1 MIGIDSTLLYEAFG
15 RGIKTIFCDIRPK
28 NEFLKKTRH
37 FAWPKKYS
45 KQGFF
50 WLSKNDPKIIN
61 NVFLNVWK
69 IKNKKW
75 KSIINKYKQSLM
87 FYDKNNSQLIKTIN
101 KRN

>member
-1 MIGIDSTLLYEAFG
+1 MAKKIFKTGI
-15 RGIKTIFCDIRPK
+15 
-28 NEFLKKTRH
+28 
-37 FAWPKKYS
+37 
-45 KQGFF
+45 F